1 MNFDE
6 LKPLISAYVDGETSE
21 QETRLVEAALDSSE
35 EARQYYT
42 QLKAISSDLHTW
54 QNENPSSDVELK
66 IQREVFKKEGQAMQ
80 RKQLLPKGAT
90 IAVAVL
96 IMVSAPLVVQNYL
109 KRGTQSH
116 PVKGMITAGL
126 PGDVS
131 QTTAYPVKG
140 TVADARHASQVVD
153 EKDKLKSRKDL
164 SGAAETKRQY
174 APNYLKSEY
183 EVARDASINLSSQ
196 SPKSDQTFFRARSKE
211 TAETAKEFAY
221 TTTASMIAIPGKD
234 GDRVAYYEPLLPYP
248 VENNFNTEQYDDQ
261 VENEFLKVTE
271 NPLSTFSID
280 VDTASYAN
288 LRRLLNSQQTPPV
301 GAVRIE
307 EMVNYFV
314 YSYPQPKGEDPFS
327 VNIEVGKAPWKT
339 DHLLAKIGLQ
349 GKTLTADTLPESNL
363 VFLIDVS
370 GSMED
375 SNKLP
380 LLKTGFKM
388 LVQQLRPEEMVSIVT
403 YAGNAGVLLDSVSGS
418 DKQRIMSA
426 IDQLSAGGSTAGAQ
440 GILTAYELA
449 AKNLIKGGNN
459 RVILATDGDFNI
471 GVSNDSE
478 LVKIIEEK
486 RKQGI
491 FLTVLGFG
499 MGNYKDSKME
509 KLADK
514 GNGNYYYIDTE
525 REAKKVL
532 VRELGS
538 TLFTIAKDVKLQ
550 IEFNPSQVKAYRLI
564 GYENRMLAK
573 EDFNDDTKDAGELGA
588 GHTVTALYEIIPA
601 SSEEDVGGS
610 VDALKYQV
618 PQAKPEIGYSD
629 EVMTVK
635 LRYKKPDEEIS
646 KLISQSVTTA
656 QITESPSEDF
666 QFSSAVAEFGMLL
679 KNSKH
684 KGNASFEDVLKRA
697 RAAQGKDEWG
707 YRAELIDLVQKAQT
721 LVPETYTTGYGFK
734 NAE

>member
-1 MNFDE
+1 MNLNE
-6 LKPLISAYVDGETSE
+6 LKPLISAYVDGETSAE
-21 QETRLVEAALDSSE
+21 ETRLIEAALDSSA
-35 EARQYYT
+35 EARQYYK
-42 QLKAISSDLHTW
+42 QLKQISSDLHTW
-54 QNENPSSDVELK
+54 QNENLSSDLELK
-66 IQREVFKKEGQAMQ
+66 IQREVLKKEGQAMQ
-80 RKQLLPKGAT
+80 RKQLLPTGAT
-90 IAVAVL
+90 VAVAVL
-96 IMVSAPLVVQNYL
+96 IMVSAPLVVQKYVHRGIQGRL
-109 KRGTQSH
+109 KHATDDIGEQFSYQD
-116 PVKGMITAGL
+116 KGG
-126 PGDVS
+126 
-131 QTTAYPVKG
+131 
-140 TVADARHASQVVD
+140 VAR
-153 EKDKLKSRKDL
+153 KKST
-164 SGAAETKRQY
+164 ETKLQY
-174 APNYLKSEY
+174 APYYLTSTSEVTRDETTDDYYAASGKALPANERMRAFDKSV
-183 EVARDASINLSSQ
+183 VAQ
-196 SPKSDQTFFRARSKE
+196 SPGQTTS
-211 TAETAKEFAY
+211 TY
-221 TTTASMIAIPGKD
+221 
-234 GDRVAYYEPLLPYP
+234 RVGSLNSVLLDSEAVSIYYEEPSVPIP
-248 VENNFNTEQYDDQ
+248 VESEFNTEQYDDQ
-261 VENEFLKVTE
+261 TENEFLKVTE

-288 LRRLLNSQQTPPV
+288 IRRLLNSQQTVPV

-307 EMVNYFV
+307 EMVNYFT
-314 YSYPQPKGEDPFS
+314 YNYPQPTGEDPFS
-327 VNIEVGKAPWKT
+327 INIEVAKAPWNT

-349 GKTLTADTLPESNL
+349 GKSLTAKTLPESNL

-370 GSMED
+370 GSMQD
-375 SNKLP
+375 ANKLP

-388 LVQQLRPEEMVSIVT
+388 LVQQLRPEEKVSIVT
-403 YAGNAGVLLDSVSGS
+403 YAGNAGVLLDSVSGGN
-418 DKQRIMSA
+418 KQQIISA
-426 IDQLSAGGSTAGAQ
+426 IDRLSAGGSTAGAQ

-449 AKNLIKGGNN
+449 QKNLIKGGNN

-499 MGNYKDSKME
+499 MGNYKDSRME

-588 GHTVTALYEIIPA
+588 GHTVTAFYEIIPA
-601 SSEEDVGGS
+601 SSAEDVGGN

-618 PQAKPEIGYSD
+618 PQAQPAAGHSD

-635 LRYKKPDEEIS
+635 FRYKDPDEDVS
-646 KLISQSVTTA
+646 KLISQTVTA
-656 QITESPSEDF
+656 SQITETPSEDF
-666 QFSSAVAEFGMLL
+666 QFASAVAEFGMLL

-684 KGNASFEDVLKRA
+684 KSNATFESVLKRA
-697 RAAQGKDEWG
+697 RSAQGKDEWG
-707 YRAELIDLVQKAQT
+707 YRAEFIDLVQKGQT
-721 LVPETYTTGYGFK
+721 LVPETYSTGYGFK

>member
-1 MNFDE
+1 MNFEE
-6 LKPLISAYVDGETSE
+6 LKPLISAYIDGETSLE
-21 QETRLVEAALDSSE
+21 ETRLVEAALDSSE

-42 QLKAISSDLHTW
+42 QLKQISSDLHTW
-54 QNENPSSDVELK
+54 QNENLSSDLELK
-66 IQREVFKKEGQAMQ
+66 IQREVLKKEGRTME
-80 RKQLLPKGAT
+80 RKKLLPVGAT
-90 IAVAVL
+90 VAVAVL
-96 IMVSAPLVVQNYL
+96 IMVSAPIVMQNYT
-109 KRGTQSH
+109 KRGVQGRLKHATDDIGEQFSH
-116 PVKGMITAGL
+116 SESKGSVAVEQDKVVLQDAMLAQNANGSAASLSNLKVDKKLAYDASSTSAPGKTEALFTMRRAVTDGRLKESNETVAAGL
-126 PGDVS
+126 KP
-131 QTTAYPVKG
+131 
-140 TVADARHASQVVD
+140 
-153 EKDKLKSRKDL
+153 
-164 SGAAETKRQY
+164 
-174 APNYLKSEY
+174 
-183 EVARDASINLSSQ
+183 SI
-196 SPKSDQTFFRARSKE
+196 
-211 TAETAKEFAY
+211 
-221 TTTASMIAIPGKD
+221 MIERWDMDTEEAIVPC
-234 GDRVAYYEPLLPYP
+234 P
-248 VENNFNTEQYDDQ
+248 VEREFNTEQYDHQ
-261 VENEFLKVTE
+261 AENEFLKVTE

-288 LRRLLNSQQTPPV
+288 LRRLLNNQQAVPA

-307 EMVNYFV
+307 EMVNYFT
-314 YSYPQPKGEDPFS
+314 YNYPQPTGEDPFS
-327 VNIEVGKAPWKT
+327 INIEVAKAPWNT

-349 GKTLTADTLPESNL
+349 GKSLTAQTLPESNL

-370 GSMED
+370 GSMQDE
-375 SNKLP
+375 NKLP

-388 LVQQLRPEEMVSIVT
+388 LVQQLRPEEKVSIVT
-403 YAGNAGVLLDSVSGS
+403 YAGNAGVLLDSVSGGN
-418 DKQRIMSA
+418 KQQIMSA

-449 AKNLIKGGNN
+449 AKNYIKGGNN

-471 GVSNDSE
+471 GVSNDSD

-550 IEFNPSQVKAYRLI
+550 IEFNPAQVKAYRLI

-588 GHTVTALYEIIPA
+588 GHTVTAFYEIIPA
-601 SSEEDVGGS
+601 SSAEDVGGS

-618 PQAKPEIGYSD
+618 PQAKPETGYSD

-635 LRYKKPDEEIS
+635 FRYKEPDEDVS
-646 KLISQSVTTA
+646 KLISQTVTAA
-656 QITESPSEDF
+656 QITENPSEDF
-666 QFSSAVAEFGMLL
+666 QFASAVAEFGMLL

-684 KGNASFEDVLKRA
+684 KGNAAFESVLKRA
-697 RAAQGKDEWG
+697 RSAQGKDEWG
-707 YRAELIDLVQKAQT
+707 YRAEFIDLVQKGQT
-721 LVPETYTTGYGFK
+721 LVPETYSTGYGFK